1 MDHGVGRL
9 IEIFRVAN
17 DDVIGKVA
25 RKVFNLKWKEG
36 LSARNQ
42 AHKILDELAL
52 TNKIIK
58 GKGFYAVNEY
68 RGEFKEHDKLVT
80 NSMAELILLKLPITV
95 YREVSAPIGIRS
107 DIITLI
113 KKDGEALCA
122 VIEVANNE
130 TPEYLNQKVVA
141 WKNWKEA
148 NIHLSNLFGINI
160 PCFSI
165 VTHGINHPDTM
176 SFESFIEEVQ
186 K

>member
-9 IEIFRVAN
+9 IEIFRVAS
-17 DDVIGKVA
+17 DDVIGNVTK
-25 RKVFNLKWKEG
+25 KIFNLKWKEG

-52 TNKIIK
+52 TKKIIK

-80 NSMAELILLKLPITV
+80 NCIAELILLKLPITI
-95 YREVSAPIGIRS
+95 YREVSFPIGIRS
-107 DIITLI
+107 DIVALI
-113 KKDGEALCA
+113 GKDGKALCA

-130 TPEYLNQKVVA
+130 APEYLNQKIVA

-148 NIHLSNLFGINI
+148 NKHLSNLFGTNI

-165 VTHGINHPDTM
+165 VIHRINHSDTV
-176 SFESFIEEVQ
+176 SFESFIEEV
-186 K
+186 KK